1 MNIDILQHPTIQ
13 YILQCYED
21 NKQYL
26 GDHTDSQ
33 FMECRYLMRTLIASL
48 SEKEMY
54 MLKNYALYPQDYI
67 DDYDIDNHKDYT
79 GISGLIHEVQHPDSP
94 KTRCIKPLNT
104 PLKHLI
110 KWYTDK
116 ASKRVSVARKELY
129 ARFSALD
136 PKQQFAILKLFL
148 KGSLTDRMFAYSK
161 YYEHWD
167 KTAFPQVVS
176 CWEHAYNFDEWFYS
190 GRLLISVA
198 TEEWLLSQNTKLFIA
213 QDNQPVQILYKEY
226 CLRLNT
232 NPEFRIEQCYFYE
245 PASYYYVLS
254 KLGRVPDKAQ
264 FEHDLYYI
272 VILLYAEEYY
282 RIYPALLP
290 HRKYTYGQYFYYPN
304 RIRVSDRECRE
315 LHLCEVYD
323 IRRMLTAAIAFGF
336 RDIVSEFVTYAT
348 KVDADVATIAGMD
361 CLRIDYYRCHSLRNK
376 QSEENP
382 CLEFLS
388 FPNDRALPLKTHFP
402 AKYMQELLLYEQSDI
417 CQRAMQN
424 IEELKGKLS
433 YFELMIDEMRKNVK
447 TQSYDADMDEI
458 EWEQEKQAI
467 AADMRNENSVDDLF

>member
-1 MNIDILQHPTIQ
+1 MNIDIQQHPTIQ
-13 YILQCYED
+13 YILRYYED
-21 NKQYL
+21 NRQHL
-26 GDHTDSQ
+26 GDYTDSQ

-48 SEKEMY
+48 SDEEMEV
-54 MLKNYALYPQDYI
+54 LANYAEHRSN
-67 DDYDIDNHKDYT
+67 YDIGNYDAEDCKDYT
-79 GISGLIHEVQHPDSP
+79 DICRLIDEVQHPANP

-104 PLKHLI
+104 PLKQLI
-110 KWYTDK
+110 KWYSNKD
-116 ASKRVSVARKELY
+116 SKKVSAARKELCT
-129 ARFSALD
+129 RFSALD

-148 KGSLTDRMFAYSK
+148 NGSLTDRMFAYRQ

-176 CWEHAYNFDEWFYS
+176 CWEHAYNFDEWFHS

-226 CLRLNT
+226 CMRLNC
-232 NPEFRIEQCYFYE
+232 NPELHIEPCYFNE

-264 FEHDLYYI
+264 FEHDLYRI
-272 VILLYAEEYY
+272 VIMLYAEEYY

-290 HRKYTYGQYFYYPN
+290 HRRYTYGQHFYYPRRV
-304 RIRVSDRECRE
+304 RIAEREFQE
-315 LHLCEVYD
+315 LRLCEVYD

-336 RDIVSEFVTYAT
+336 RDIVSEFVVYAT

-361 CLRIDYYRCHSLRNK
+361 CLRNDYYRSVRK
-376 QSEENP
+376 KSDEDNP
-382 CLEFLS
+382 CPEPLS
-388 FPNDRALPLKTHFP
+388 FLNNRALPLKWHFP
-402 AKYMQELLLYEQSDI
+402 TKYMQELLQYEQSDI
-417 CQRAMQN
+417 CQKALQN
-424 IEELKGKLS
+424 IEELKGQMS
-433 YFELMIDEMRKNVK
+433 YFERMIDEMRKNVR
-447 TQSYDADMDEI
+447 TQSYAADMDEI

-467 AADMRNENSVDDLF
+467 TTKYAY